1 MWGRMAGGGNVSESL
16 RTATS
21 TVLLQSLLDPANQAV
36 WDEFDKRYRLILVGF
51 ARHLGLG
58 NEDAGDVAQQTL
70 LEFLAQYR
78 AGRYERGRGRLSSWI
93 ISIARFKIA
102 DVKRS
107 RFRHRESRGESAIVD
122 MPGDEETSA
131 AWDVVRKKAILSR
144 AMAELRESSRMDET
158 TIRAFE
164 LVGVMGVPA
173 EEAAK
178 QCGISVDQVYVA
190 KNRVTKRLR
199 EVVEAMTKAYEED

>member
-1 MWGRMAGGGNVSESL
+1 MSESL

-21 TVLLQSLLDPANQAV
+21 TVLLQSLLDPANHAV
-36 WDEFDKRYRLILVGF
+36 WEEFDKRYRPILVGF
-51 ARHLGLG
+51 ARHLGLAS
-58 NEDAGDVAQQTL
+58 EDANDVAQQTL

-102 DVKRS
+102 DVKRA
-107 RFRHRESRGESAIVD
+107 RFRHREARGESAIVD

-131 AWDVVRKKAILSR
+131 AWDSCRKKTILSV
-144 AMAELRESSRMDET
+144 AMAELRETSKTDET

-173 EEAAK
+173 EEAAR

-190 KNRVTKRLR
+190 KNRVTKKLR
-199 EVVEAMTKAYEED
+199 EVVERITKAYEED